1 MLRVSLVVF
10 PFKREDL
17 DVVEANLR
25 TAARNDRVEAV
36 WAVGAGEGE
45 DLDAV
50 ASVAGRVATEE
61 DVPVEVFAQERIG
74 RFRPGKGD
82 GMNTAIRRAASAGF
96 GRIHFYDA
104 DITNFDGDWI
114 ESAETHAD
122 RGYSVVRHRF
132 PRAATDAM
140 ITWMV
145 TRPLFAIGHPR
156 SALWRIRQPLGGELA
171 LTRPVAEELM
181 ASEFVTRRSDW
192 GIDTAL
198 TYAMAAGG
206 HAVYEHYVAGG
217 KQHALYGSLA
227 ELEEMLWE
235 CFEAAVET
243 TRLPSPPPFEHV
255 TEPEAPAPP
264 AIAHKVGYDVE
275 STLHLLAAEW
285 TADEEEAAASLPPSI
300 GEPLLANRRRP
311 TFAFCDADAWY
322 RALTSLL
329 SLYRPEPA
337 WRRVLFRLWVARVL
351 AYTTT
356 DALCGH
362 GEAMRRLETTV
373 QSYAA
378 RSGDRE
384 AGD

>member
-1 MLRVSLVVF
+1 MSMVVF
-10 PFKREDL
+10 PYKADDPAVAVPTLPRAASHPRVSR
-17 DVVEANLR
+17 VV
-25 TAARNDRVEAV
+25 
-36 WAVGAGEGE
+36 AVGAASTPL
-45 DLDAV
+45 LD
-50 ASVAGRVATEE
+50 RVADGAAEVARRA
-61 DVPVEVFAQERIG
+61 DAAVEVVVQDRIG
-74 RFRPGKGD
+74 DRRPGKGD
-82 GMNTAIRRAASAGF
+82 GMLTGMRLFLASDEE
-96 GRIHFYDA
+96 RVHFYDA
-104 DITNFDGDWI
+104 DITNFDASWI
-114 ESAETHAD
+114 DGAEGALD
-122 RGYSVVRHRF
+122 AGYPVVRHFF
-132 PRAATDAM
+132 PRASTDAM

-285 TADEEEAAASLPPSI
+285 TANEEEAAASLPPSI